1 MTFSLTAKKREGKA
15 EELRAEG
22 LIPGVLY
29 GPEIEPISIAL
40 DYNTF
45 ESLYN
50 EAGESTLIDFTVE
63 GDKEPTK
70 VLIQDMQIDPVK
82 RTISHVDLRQI
93 KMGVEM
99 SATMGIQYVNESSAV
114 KELGGT
120 LMTGNDSLNIKCLP
134 KDLVS
139 HIDIDLSVLNTFE
152 DSIHVRDLKLPEG
165 IVVTD
170 DEGTLLA
177 KVSAPLTEDQLK
189 AMDEA
194 EAPSVEDVE
203 VEGDKKDGSATEE
216 GGEEKKEEAKEEG
229 EKKE

>member
-1 MTFSLTAKKREGKA
+1 MTISLTAKKREGQA

-29 GPEIEPISIAL
+29 GPEIEPVSISL
-40 DYNTF
+40 EYNVF
-45 ESLYN
+45 EKLYK
-50 EAGESTLIDFTVE
+50 EAGEATLIDFTVE

-82 RTISHVDLRQI
+82 RTITHVDLRQI

-99 SATMGIQYVNESSAV
+99 SATVELNFVGDSMAV
-114 KELGGT
+114 KEQGGT
-120 LMTGNDSLNIKCLP
+120 LVKTHDTVNVKCLP

-139 HIDIDLSVLNTFE
+139 HIDVDLSTLATF
-152 DSIHVRDLKLPEG
+152 DDVISVKDLPAPTG
-165 IVVTD
+165 VVITD
-170 DEGTLLA
+170 DPDGTIA
-177 KVSAPLTEDQLK
+177 KVSAPLSEDELK

-194 EAPSVEDVE
+194 EAPSIADVE

-216 GGEEKKEEAKEEG
+216 GGEEKKEGDKAEG
-229 EKKE
+229 DKKE